1 MAARRSIDLEPV
13 TMTTRG
19 TDGHDARP
27 ASRGIQL
34 IFPRLGLPA
43 RRPYLMADN

>member
-19 TDGHDARP
+19 TMGMTPGVGFA
-27 ASRGIQL
+27 
-34 IFPRLGLPA
+34 
-43 RRPYLMADN
+43 